1 MDTASFD
8 ALAAS
13 KRLREAG
20 FDEPRAEAAA
30 AVVRHAAGV
39 DRDALAAKAG
49 LAAAVSNLET
59 RMAAR
64 PAALE
69 ARLAIRF
76 FGGLPAVGGPVA
88 AALELS

>member
-1 MDTASFD
+1 MDTASFG
-8 ALAAS
+8 APAAG

-20 FDEPRAEAAA
+20 FDEPRAEAV

-39 DRDALAAKAG
+39 DRDALATKAA

-59 RMAAR
+59 RM
-64 PAALE
+64 E
-69 ARLAIRF
+69 ARLAALETRLTIRF
-76 FGGLPAVGGPVA
+76 FGGLLA

>member
-1 MDTASFD
+1 MDAASFD

-13 KRLREAG
+13 ERLREAG
-20 FDEPRAEAAA
+20 FDEPRAEAVA
-30 AVVRHAAGV
+30 AVVRHGVSV
-39 DRDALAAKAG
+39 DRDALATKAD

-59 RMAAR
+59 RMEAR
-64 PAALE
+64 LAALE

-88 AALELS
+88 VAVKLL

>member
-8 ALAAS
+8 ALAAG

-20 FDEPRAEAAA
+20 FDEPRAEAVA

-39 DRDALAAKAG
+39 DRDALATKAD
-49 LAAAVSNLET
+49 LAAAASNLET
-59 RMAAR
+59 RMEAR
-64 PAALE
+64 PGALE
-69 ARLAIRF
+69 TRLTIRF
-76 FGGLPAVGGPVA
+76 FGGLLAVGGPIA